1 MTFLATGGAG
11 LLMASARQ
19 NLRQQLSLPWVP
31 PHCRKALLKRRQ
43 KFSEKS
49 NPEENILPQVQLL
62 PLGDSQELVPFQA
75 NFLLS
80 PTSKIH
86 GRHIC
91 PSSLVKSRLLV
102 QSVLA
107 AHAGQLQKAQTLPFV
122 SASSTNLGSPSLLSP
137 NSRSSLDI
145 LTQKDMFGRIS
156 PSSDSLVTP
165 LSPLSPQDRS
175 EEQSAQM
182 SSLVKKL
189 DDMELSKEKNE
200 EKIEELKVSC
210 EKLHAQKMEIERQIE
225 LERDRIEKVRF
236 FLNVYIYFY
245 VPRNLTNDLLY
256 FICNFFNGS
265 WIPIVKKYEK
275 HDEIIRIF

>member
-43 KFSEKS
+43 KFSNKS

-102 QSVLA
+102 QSVVA
-107 AHAGQLQKAQTLPFV
+107 AHALQLQKAQTLPFV
-122 SASSTNLGSPSLLSP
+122 SASSTNIGSPSLLSP
-137 NSRSSLDI
+137 SLLNLTEKDI
-145 LTQKDMFGRIS
+145 FGRIS

-175 EEQSAQM
+175 EEHSGHHVQM
-182 SSLVKKL
+182 SSLAKNL
-189 DDMELSKEKNE
+189 DEMELSKEKNE

-236 FLNVYIYFY
+236 MFFKCINVL
-245 VPRNLTNDLLY
+245 RNLTNDLPYLQ
-256 FICNFFNGS
+256 FFQ
-265 WIPIVKKYEK
+265 WKLDIYCEKVKYEK
-275 HDEIIRIF
+275 HDKIIRIF